1 MTEIFSELTKDAALQ
16 AFLNSNL
23 QPIDGNNEIGGYRWK
38 YHVDA
43 MVEGIVNILSF
54 SSEDMLYHGPTVVL
68 KAGKSDFVR
77 TKHVD
82 TIKTLFPNYRLVT
95 VRDSGHWLHAE
106 FPEEFHNEVEQYNQN
121 AKKIDYFVGVN
132 KNNFMVWFSHDLGV
146 CSEVNTKKDNDIG
159 IEIHPTDINDDTSVD
174 SLFQFISNNT
184 SNLNSTNTI
193 IL

>member
-1 MTEIFSELTKDAALQ
+1 MDISPVQYTEKELSSVTDTVYFLQQSQSNLRYAKSKEEVTEIFSELTKDAALQ

-23 QPIDGNNEIGGYRWK
+23 QPIEGNNEIGGYRWK

-106 FPEEFHNEVEQYNQN
+106 KPEETASMLH
-121 AKKIDYFVGVN
+121 
-132 KNNFMVWFSHDLGV
+132 
-146 CSEVNTKKDNDIG
+146 
-159 IEIHPTDINDDTSVD
+159 
-174 SLFQFISNNT
+174 QFIEFADAS
-184 SNLNSTNTI
+184 SSV
-193 IL
+193 